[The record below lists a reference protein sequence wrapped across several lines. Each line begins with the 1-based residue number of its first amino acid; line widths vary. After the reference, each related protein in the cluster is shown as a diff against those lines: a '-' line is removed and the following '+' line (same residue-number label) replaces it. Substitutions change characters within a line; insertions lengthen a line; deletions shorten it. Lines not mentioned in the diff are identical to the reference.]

1 MNNIC
6 CIVFRD
12 LLRTTTAETLF
23 TYEDEFFEGLSAITL
38 NKYQGGNVYYIGC
51 GVDEN
56 IMDKLADKILKDS
69 KIETIKSPKGV
80 EVVRRNINNEE
91 KYFVMNHTDK
101 TQQLGDKVIKPY
113 EAFVVDSI

>member
-38 NKYQGGNVYYIGC
+38 NKYQGGVFF
-51 GVDEN
+51 
-56 IMDKLADKILKDS
+56 
-69 KIETIKSPKGV
+69 TP
-80 EVVRRNINNEE
+80 
-91 KYFVMNHTDK
+91 
-101 TQQLGDKVIKPY
+101 P
-113 EAFVVDSI
+113 